1 MGKSPIII
9 RQRKTSF
16 QSAIKSLPSEI
27 INSFRPAWELAL
39 RDINSTY
46 RQSFLGPLWILLPP
60 LITTVLWISLNIS
73 GIAQIS
79 GTTIPYPI
87 FVTAGTLLWTT
98 FVDALNS
105 PKNQISAN
113 ISSLSALSFPP
124 EALIISGIIQ
134 NGFNFLVRFSIL
146 MGVVLWCGS
155 TINISI
161 LVYLFGA
168 ACIYVLGLSAGLLIA
183 PLSALYKDIGNAV
196 NISIPLFMYV
206 TPVVYPLPKQGILK
220 NLMEFN
226 PLTYLFDF
234 ARCGLEMETINSN
247 KMCIALVITTIAL
260 LGVLFFWIAN
270 KITIHILSERS

>member
-1 MGKSPIII
+1 MKDIPIII
-9 RQRKTSF
+9 RERKTSF
-16 QSAIKSLPSEI
+16 QSAIKSLPAEI
-27 INSFRPAWELAL
+27 VKSFHPAWELAL

-46 RQSFLGPLWILLPP
+46 RQSLLGPIWILLPP
-60 LITTVLWISLNIS
+60 LITTVLWISLNVS

-79 GTTIPYPI
+79 GTTIPYPV

-98 FVDALNS
+98 FIDALNS

-113 ISSLSALSFPP
+113 ISSLSSLSFPP

-134 NGFNFLVRFSIL
+134 NSFNFLVRFSIL
-146 MGVVLWCGS
+146 LGVMLWCG
-155 TINISI
+155 TPISI
-161 LVYLFGA
+161 SIFVYLFGA
-168 ACIYVLGLSAGLLIA
+168 GCIYILGLSSGLLVA
-183 PLSALYKDIGNAV
+183 PVAALYKDIGNAI

-220 NLMEFN
+220 YLMEFN

-234 ARCGLEMETINSN
+234 ARYGLDIGTINSN
-247 KMCIALVITTIAL
+247 KMFIALAITTIGL